1 LKYLFV
7 LTGLGFIF
15 AGITMYISYL
25 QNVAV
30 GDAIVNALEIIT
42 IIIPPT
48 LPTALGAGISLAI
61 NRLEG

>member
-1 LKYLFV
+1 
-7 LTGLGFIF
+7 
-15 AGITMYISYL
+15 MYISYL